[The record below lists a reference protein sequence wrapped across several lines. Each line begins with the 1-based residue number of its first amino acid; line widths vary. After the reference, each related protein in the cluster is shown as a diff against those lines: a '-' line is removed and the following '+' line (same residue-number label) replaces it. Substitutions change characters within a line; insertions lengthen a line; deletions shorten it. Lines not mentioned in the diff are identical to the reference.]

1 MKLIERDSES
11 KLLKRQ
17 FWLASTK
24 SGRMTLV
31 SGPRLSG
38 KTTMVVRSLRD
49 NLLFYV
55 GIGSRAE
62 AMVVA
67 SCREEIRKVT
77 GESVSRSVNDYRKL
91 FDYFMYLGSRFTF
104 TLVIDDFQ
112 EFRKKDPGFYDY
124 VRDSWARSR
133 RSGHVNLVLICSNQ
147 TAVDAIF
154 VKEDAPLHDIPDQDI
169 YLGNLGIRQLKEV
182 LLDAYPACTNEDLL
196 ALYMV
201 TGGSC
206 RLVSSLLEG
215 NYCSKES
222 IIDRVF
228 SEDSGFIEEG
238 EILLDRIL
246 GKNTEVYR
254 SILQL
259 IACGVDSQ
267 PEIEERLAGAIT
279 GGHLAKL
286 ETDYELIVKSR
297 PILAGNKS
305 RNVVK
310 YELTDLFLWL
320 WLRYIAPF
328 ETLFLTAGPEPL
340 KTNLLSNFPAHAKQV
355 LVRYFMHKFV
365 EENGIRRL
373 GGEWASKK
381 DKSGLP
387 DADIVAFAPR
397 GNKAMVCD
405 VEYSLGCF
413 KKEPFLEKVDSLRNG
428 ALKGYDVDA
437 RLFCVADM

>member
-17 FWLASTK
+17 FWLTSTK

-31 SGPRLSG
+31 SGPRFSG
-38 KTTMVVRSLRD
+38 KTTMVVGSLRD
-49 NLLFYV
+49 DLLFY
-55 GIGSRAE
+55 IDAGSRAE
-62 AMVVA
+62 AMIVA
-67 SCREEIRKVT
+67 SCRDEIRKAT

-91 FDYFMYLGSRFTF
+91 FDYFMYLGSKFTF
-104 TLVIDDFQ
+104 SLVIDNFQ

-124 VRDSWARSR
+124 IRDSWTRSR
-133 RSGHVNLVLICSNQ
+133 RSGHVNLVLICANQ
-147 TAVDAIF
+147 AAAEAIF
-154 VKEDAPLHDIPDQDI
+154 TKDDSPLHEIPDQDI
-169 YLGNLGIRQLKEV
+169 HIGNLGIRQLKEV
-182 LLDAYPACTNEDLL
+182 LLEAYPACTNEDLL

-215 NYCSKES
+215 NFCSKES
-222 IIDRVF
+222 IIDRFF
-228 SEDSGFIEEG
+228 SPDGGFIEEG

-246 GKNTEVYR
+246 GKNSEMYR

-259 IACGVDSQ
+259 IANGVDSQ
-267 PEIEERLAGAIT
+267 PEIEEMLAGAIT

-286 ETDYELIVKSR
+286 ETDYELIAKSR
-297 PILAGNKS
+297 PILAGSKS

-310 YELTDLFLWL
+310 YEITDLFLWL
-320 WLRYIAPF
+320 WLKYITPF
-328 ETLFLTAGPEPL
+328 QTLLLTAGPEPL
-340 KTNLLSNFPAHAKQV
+340 KTNMLSDFSAHAKQV

-405 VEYSLGCF
+405 VEYSLEKF